1 MLRIRLYLISVLI
14 ITAVVS
20 EAQETAD
27 LGEINLTYPV
37 YSQYLH
43 NGLIINPAYAG
54 SREGISVFLSSR
66 YQWLGL
72 GDGAPRSQTLSMH
85 SLLKND
91 HVGLGLSGQ
100 YYTYGVTKLINVN
113 ADYAYQIRAGNG
125 RLAFGLNAGFNMLS
139 SNYSAE
145 FIYSLTSSRHPGS
158 GDGIDDA
165 FVNDEKP
172 VMVPNVGSGFY
183 FFSERLFFG
192 AAVPSFLSFSRNDG
206 LVTYKTFSDFDVLV
220 SAGGLI
226 SFSESLKF
234 KPSVFVQLSTNPS
247 KPMRIDLNGNIIIS
261 DFLWIGAS
269 WRTSAKVIVGIL
281 QFQVTP
287 QAMFGFSYDYSVGQM
302 DLVNYGS
309 IEAVFRYEFGYR
321 VSAAN
326 PRYF

>member
-1 MLRIRLYLISVLI
+1 MLKIRLYLMSVLL
-14 ITAVVS
+14 ITALFS
-20 EAQETAD
+20 EAQETTEQ
-27 LGEINLTYPV
+27 GEISLTYPV

-54 SREGISVFLSSR
+54 SREGISLFLSSR

-85 SLLKND
+85 SLMKND

-100 YYTYGVTKLINVN
+100 YYTYGVTKLVNIN
-113 ADYAYQIRAGNG
+113 ADYAYQIRIGHG
-125 RLAFGLNAGFNMLS
+125 RLALGLNAGFNMLS
-139 SNYSAE
+139 SNYSAD

-158 GDGIDDA
+158 NGGTDVA
-165 FVNDEKP
+165 FLNDEKP

-183 FFSERLFFG
+183 YFSDRFFFG
-192 AAVPSFLSFSRNDG
+192 AAVPSFLSFTRNDG
-206 LVTYKTFSDFDVLV
+206 KVAYKTFSDFDVLI
-220 SAGGLI
+220 SAGALV

-234 KPSVFVQLSTNPS
+234 KPSVFVQLSTQPS
-247 KPMRIDLNGNIIIS
+247 KPMRIDLNGNLIIS

-269 WRTSAKVIVGIL
+269 WRTSAQVIIGIL

-287 QAMFGFSYDYSVGQM
+287 QVMFGFSYDYSVGQM

-309 IEAVFRYEFGYR
+309 LEAVFRYEFGYR